1 MSFSIDPFAD
11 RLTDGKL
18 AIYLFHGV
26 IDAPPRPVRNYTR
39 KHLSASLFEAF
50 VARVAA
56 RGVALSMD
64 EVLDLCLADKRFP
77 PKAFAVT
84 FDDGFLNNLTV
95 ATPILESHGVPATVY
110 VTTGFVEHNA
120 MSWVDR
126 VEMVLEPAACGALR
140 FPWRGTAAA
149 FDGPESK
156 RALLDEIRREV
167 KSRRDIDPNAFAADV
182 AHQLNCAPVLASN
195 DQLDRKMDWAA
206 VRAFAARPGMTV
218 GGHTHSHAILSHLDP
233 ACLEFEIDHCLGLL
247 RDKAGID
254 TRHFAYP
261 EGLAEHYSDGVI
273 VALRARG
280 ITCCPT
286 AEPGLN
292 DPGADPFRLKR
303 IMVQ

>member
-11 RLTDGKL
+11 QLTDGKL

-26 IDAPPRPVRNYTR
+26 TNAPPRPVRNYTR
-39 KHLSASLFEAF
+39 KHLSDSLFDAF

-56 RGVALSMD
+56 EGVPLSMD
-64 EVLDLCLADKRFP
+64 EVCDLCLAGKRFP
-77 PKAFAVT
+77 PKAFALT
-84 FDDGFLNNLTV
+84 LDDGFLNNLTV

-120 MSWVDR
+120 ML
-126 VEMVLEPAACGALR
+126 VLEPAAPGALR
-140 FPWRGTAAA
+140 FPWRGGAAA

-156 RALLDEIRREV
+156 HALLDEIRREV
-167 KSRRDIDPNAFAADV
+167 KSRRDIDPNTFADDV
-182 AHQLNCAPVLASN
+182 ARQLGCAPVQASN

-218 GGHTHSHAILSHLDP
+218 GGHTHSHAIMSHLDP
-233 ACLEFEIDHCLGLL
+233 ASLDFEIDHCLGLL
-247 RDKAGID
+247 RDKAGFD

-261 EGLAEHYSDGVI
+261 EGLVEHYSDGVI
-273 VALRARG
+273 AALKARG
-280 ITCCPT
+280 IACCPT